1 MIDFI
6 KKGKRLFLTSLA
18 SMMLFSTVLTSSFA
32 AETDVLTKS
41 SVNEMLQY
49 EFSSEVMSE
58 DKDDLEKSLT
68 DTFDNLDLVLKGMK
82 FDKNLREAFL
92 EKTSLE
98 DDLKR
103 DLEEYFSTSQ
113 DDEKE
118 LNKLVNGVKEQIAD
132 NHLVLPEITE
142 VLLLQSNSSLRN
154 EEKVQATILPIL
166 LRLALKEAVKKKM
179 GKKIQ
184 RMAYDEF
191 EERIEPELWAEVEA
205 LHEQYGGDI
214 DYDGPESKNA
224 RNSIIQGE
232 KVFDIIDKRT
242 GKDLLRF
249 HMKRVDRGKS
259 IDFHWHKKDDNFKWH
274 HGQTQITRKNQFP
287 EHWGED

>member
-6 KKGKRLFLTSLA
+6 KKGKKLFLTSLA

-58 DKDDLEKSLT
+58 DKDTLEKSLT

-82 FDKNLREAFL
+82 SDRDLQETFL
-92 EKTSLE
+92 EKTTLE
-98 DDLKR
+98 DDVKR
-103 DLEEYFSTSQ
+103 NLEEYFSANH

-118 LNKLVNGVKEQIAD
+118 LNNLIRDVKDQIAE
-132 NHLVLPEITE
+132 NHSVLPEITE
-142 VLLLQSNSSLRN
+142 VLLLQSNSSIKS
-154 EEKVQATILPIL
+154 EDKVQATILPIL

-179 GKKIQ
+179 GKKIK

-191 EERIEPELWAEVEA
+191 EERIEPEIWAEVEA
-205 LHEQYGGDI
+205 LHEQYNGDI
-214 DYDGPESKNA
+214 DYEGPEDKGEINGI
-224 RNSIIQGE
+224 NQGE
-232 KVFDIIDKRT
+232 KVFNIINKRN
-242 GKDLLRF
+242 KKHLLRF
-249 HMKRVDRGKS
+249 HMNRVDNGRS
-259 IDFHWHKKDDNFKWH
+259 IDFHWHKKDDNFEWH
-274 HGQTQITRKNQFP
+274 HGQIKIKSKNQFP